1 MNLLTIEHLTKS
13 YTERLLF
20 DDTAF
25 SINEGEKVGLIGIN
39 GTGKSTL
46 LRIAAGLEQPD
57 EGSVVKGRSLYIRYL
72 PQIPE
77 FQDGETV
84 LEAIVRE
91 NENEPHFSSKEELK
105 AAARSM
111 LNRLEVPD
119 CEAKIDTLSG
129 GQRKRV
135 ALASVLLSTA
145 DLLIL
150 DVMMPGLD
158 GIRTTLTVRENSSI
172 PIIILSAK
180 SEDADKI
187 LGLNIGADDYITK
200 PFNPLELVAR
210 VKSQLRR
217 YTQLGNLN
225 QQEQDQV
232 YKCGGL
238 QINDDNKEVTVDGE
252 PIKLTPIEYNIL
264 LLLVKNA
271 GKVFSIDEIYEQ
283 IWNEEAIG
291 ADNTVAVHIRH
302 IREKIE
308 INPREPKYL
317 KVVWGV
323 GYKIEKQ

>member
-1 MNLLTIEHLTKS
+1 MNILVLDD
-13 YTERLLF
+13 EREIADLVEVYLK
-20 DDTAF
+20 
-25 SINEGEKVGLIGIN
+25 NENYNVFKFYDA
-39 GTGKSTL
+39 K
-46 LRIAAGLEQPD
+46 
-57 EGSVVKGRSLYIRYL
+57 
-72 PQIPE
+72 
-77 FQDGETV
+77 
-84 LEAIVRE
+84 EAINCIE
-91 NENEPHFSSKEELK
+91 SQKLDF
-105 AAARSM
+105 A
-111 LNRLEVPD
+111 
-119 CEAKIDTLSG
+119 
-129 GQRKRV
+129 
-135 ALASVLLSTA
+135 
-145 DLLIL
+145 IL
-150 DVMMPGLD
+150 DVMIKDVDGFKICKMIRDKGLNFPV
-158 GIRTTLTVRENSSI
+158 IMLT
-172 PIIILSAK
+172 AK
-180 SEDADKI
+180 IEDKDKI
-187 LGLNIGADDYITK
+187 QGLTLGADDYITK

-217 YTQLGNLN
+217 YTQLGNMS
-225 QQEQDQV
+225 QQAEGQV

-271 GKVFSIDEIYEQ
+271 GKVFSIDEIYEK